1 MSVFSLGTVV
11 SLEASTGLVVFW
23 FFISRLVG
31 RFYKMSGV
39 LPAYVMCGWTSLS
52 TDQAP
57 TAPLDLV
64 LSAFVLKLL
73 WNHPG
78 RSHLSKADSGPVDR

>member
-1 MSVFSLGTVV
+1 MSIFSLGTVV

-39 LPAYVMCGWTSLS
+39 LPAYMMCG
-52 TDQAP
+52 
-57 TAPLDLV
+57 
-64 LSAFVLKLL
+64 
-73 WNHPG
+73 
-78 RSHLSKADSGPVDR
+78 

>member
-1 MSVFSLGTVV
+1 MSIFSLGTVV

-39 LPAYVMCGWTSLS
+39 LPAYVMCG
-52 TDQAP
+52 
-57 TAPLDLV
+57 
-64 LSAFVLKLL
+64 
-73 WNHPG
+73 
-78 RSHLSKADSGPVDR
+78 

>member
-1 MSVFSLGTVV
+1 MKNNTFEFLLKSNVSIFSLGTVV

-39 LPAYVMCGWTSLS
+39 LPAYVMCG
-52 TDQAP
+52 
-57 TAPLDLV
+57 
-64 LSAFVLKLL
+64 
-73 WNHPG
+73 
-78 RSHLSKADSGPVDR
+78 